1 MKKIS
6 NTLMLLLMMIGLLAT
21 LVTPIYL
28 MITTTCLKDNLPQW
42 FIVTNFILSIFMLVL
57 IVSLFLMF
65 IFEADEKK

>member
-6 NTLMLLLMMIGLLAT
+6 NTLRLLLMMIGLLAT

-28 MITTTCLKDNLPQW
+28 MITTTCLKDTLPQW